1 MERAIATVRR
11 SSATNCFCCVLIALP
26 ACRLRRELD
35 RDAAEARD
43 GAAADGSDDEEGSS
57 DDDSDADEVDTDADA
72 AAAMLE
78 LLREARAA
86 LRAVPIPPAP
96 LPAAVASSGAAAA
109 ASTVATRRFE
119 GHRHAAT
126 IKDVAFLGDD
136 EQCVASGSDDGR
148 MFVWRTRDA
157 ELQCAPVADRSVVNC
172 VQSAPGGGLRL
183 ASCGI
188 DTTVKLWAPVGDAE
202 AAAAA
207 AAEAAEAAAANR
219 ARRGADGGRRTMP
232 RAVTLALL
240 HLLRQAQFSPTDD
253 HDDDS

>member
-1 MERAIATVRR
+1 MERATATVRYGTAA
-11 SSATNCFCCVLIALP
+11 SLLLLCPHCIA
-26 ACRLRRELD
+26 ARRLRRELD

-43 GAAADGSDDEEGSS
+43 GAAADGSDDDGSTG
-57 DDDSDADEVDTDADA
+57 DDSEADEADPDADA

-86 LRAVPIPPAP
+86 LRAVPPPPAP
-96 LPAAVASSGAAAA
+96 PPAAVASSAAAA
-109 ASTVATRRFE
+109 ATVATRRFE

-126 IKDVAFLGDD
+126 IKDVAFLGDE

-157 ELQCAPVADRSVVNC
+157 ALQCAPVADRSVVNC

-202 AAAAA
+202 HAAAA

-240 HLLRQAQFSPTDD
+240 HLLRQAQFSPAEDMD
-253 HDDDS
+253 EE